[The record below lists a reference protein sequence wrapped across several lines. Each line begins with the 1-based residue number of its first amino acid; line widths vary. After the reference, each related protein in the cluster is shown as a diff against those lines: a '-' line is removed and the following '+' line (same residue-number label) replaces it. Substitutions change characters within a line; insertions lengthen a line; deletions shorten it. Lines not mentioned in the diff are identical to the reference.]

1 MMDNEHG
8 TLAPS
13 RYKIIIVNKTE
24 APTLSSK
31 AASQGM
37 EDQSGTDRYHF
48 RFKELIFKSLHQ
60 IFNWTRARLT
70 TKLQPCLIRS

>member
-1 MMDNEHG
+1 MAWKAL
-8 TLAPS
+8 T

-24 APTLSSK
+24 APTVSSK

-48 RFKELIFKSLHQ
+48 RFKA
-60 IFNWTRARLT
+60 NT
-70 TKLQPCLIRS
+70 